1 VSERRRA
8 PVRPIVAVVLLV
20 LGLVEIQGVAQTV
33 RAQTRLRTRVIAALQ
48 RPVVATWSETSAALR
63 PGGAAGWAAALRF
76 LRPRSAASELEVM
89 DLDSGRVLASEPQP
103 SPVVHWLPPERRAG
117 LIAGEVMTFGPVAG
131 PEPRMLTY
139 AAFPSGPGVVVLRLS
154 SPAPELV
161 DDLKE
166 RRGLLVAHAFVLVL
180 LTIASALILLP
191 ERVGPARATEGL
203 PYEEAM
209 DRMRRQ
215 GEAQSHR
222 HQEEVRDLE
231 AMARAGELTAGMVH
245 EVRNGLGTILGY
257 SRLLEQ
263 GGDVEA
269 VHDAALGIRGECE
282 TLELIVRRFVDFVRR
297 ETLRVEQFDA
307 VRMLHRVIARE
318 QARRSGAEVELRGEG
333 VPLAADEEL
342 LERAFENLV
351 RNAREAAGERGHVTV
366 EATSAGDRVVVVI
379 ADDGPGFPPGAD
391 VLRPFVS
398 LRAGGLGLGLPTA
411 SKIVRLH
418 GGSLRLGARAP
429 RGARVEVDLPRTPP
443 GPSATE
449 GDAVTGLPTDGVHPD
464 KPS

>member
-1 VSERRRA
+1 M
-8 PVRPIVAVVLLV
+8 LLV

-33 RAQTRLRTRVIAALQ
+33 RAQTRLRTRVIAALE
-48 RPVVATWSETSAALR
+48 RPVVATWAETSAVLR
-63 PGGAAGWAAALRF
+63 PGGAEGWTAALRF
-76 LRPRSAASELEVM
+76 LRPRTAASELELL
-89 DLDSGRVLASEPQP
+89 DLDNGRVLASEPDP
-103 SPVVHWLPPERRAG
+103 SPVVHALPRDRRAG
-117 LIAGEVMTFGPVAG
+117 LIAGEIMTFGPVAG

-139 AAFPSGPGVVVLRLS
+139 AAFPSGSGVVVLRLS

-161 DDLKE
+161 DDLRE

-180 LTIASALILLP
+180 LTIASALVLLP
-191 ERVGPARATEGL
+191 ERVSPSRATQAL

-209 DRMRRQ
+209 ERMRRQ
-215 GEAQSHR
+215 GEALSHR
-222 HQEEVRDLE
+222 HLEEVRDLE

-257 SRLLEQ
+257 ARLLEQ
-263 GGDVEA
+263 EGDAET

-282 TLELIVRRFVDFVRR
+282 TLEIVVRRFVDFVRR
-297 ETLRVEQFDA
+297 ETLRVEAFDA

-318 QARRSGAEVELRGEG
+318 QARRSGAEVLLRGEG

-351 RNAREAAGERGHVTV
+351 RNAREAAGEGGHVTV
-366 EATSAGDRVVVVI
+366 EAALVGDRVRVVI

-411 SKIVRLH
+411 SKIIRLH
-418 GGSLRLGARAP
+418 GGAIRLGANAP
-429 RGARVEVDLPRTPP
+429 RGARVEVDLLRSTAAE
-443 GPSATE
+443 SATE
-449 GDAVTGLPTDGVHPD
+449 GDVTESAPVEPPASHPD
-464 KPS
+464 SSR